1 MLTIK
6 GKVSIKDKL
15 CILDINFHAYF
26 AYNSKRKS
34 QLKGADQNECY
45 GTDF

>member
-1 MLTIK
+1 M
-6 GKVSIKDKL
+6 GKVSIKVKL
-15 CILDINFHAYF
+15 YILDIDFLAYF
-26 AYNSKRKS
+26 TYNSKHKS